1 MTSLTETQRLV
12 LQCAALRGDRILPLP
27 HGMRRAD
34 YLGTSLVA
42 RNLALELYSEPGW
55 PIWRRD
61 PAKRPVSLRITLA
74 GMAALA
80 DGNSRVQ
87 PVYAFHSDCPQRA
100 VCKGSS
106 LRRRI
111 GQKQVLALRL
121 LYERNGVTLN
131 SLAHA
136 TGWQPHSARA
146 RLSGLRDAGYNII
159 RIKRSEHWVY
169 CIDKSIEWSDQSLDG
184 SERALLSDE

>member
-12 LQCAALRGDRILPLP
+12 LQRAAVRGDRILPLP

-34 YLGTSLVA
+34 YLGASLVA
-42 RNLALELYSEPGW
+42 RNLALELYSETGW

-80 DGNSRVQ
+80 ADSARAQ
-87 PVYAFHSDCPQRA
+87 PVYASCGNCPQPRM
-100 VCKGSS
+100 CKESS
-106 LRRRI
+106 LRKRI
-111 GQKQVLALRL
+111 GQKHVLALRL
-121 LYERNGVTLN
+121 LYERDGVTLN

-136 TGWQPHSARA
+136 MGWQTHSARA

-169 CIDKSIEWSDQSLDG
+169 CIDEGNKWSDQSLDG
-184 SERALLSDE
+184 SERAFLSDE

>member
-1 MTSLTETQRLV
+1 MTPLTETQRLV
-12 LQCAALRGDRILPLP
+12 LQHAALRGDRILPLP
-27 HGMRRAD
+27 KGMRRAD

-61 PAKRPVSLRITLA
+61 PAKRSVSLRITLA

-80 DGNSRVQ
+80 DGSSRVQ
-87 PVYAFHSDCPQRA
+87 PVYAFRHDCPQPP
-100 VCKGSS
+100 VCRVAS

-121 LYERNGVTLN
+121 LHERNGVTLN
-131 SLAHA
+131 FLAHA

-146 RLSGLRDAGYNII
+146 RLSGLRDAGYNIV
-159 RIKRSEHWVY
+159 RIKRSERWVY
-169 CIDKSIEWSDQSLDG
+169 CIEESIEWSDQSIDDP
-184 SERALLSDE
+184 ERALLSDG